1 MDLSDAFLDVD
12 PDKWE
17 PREDYR
23 KALAVLK
30 AMNVVNDHA
39 ERGVALIQEY
49 SGVITKDESQ
59 QYLLQIVQK
68 YRQKYPDCRKQTLV
82 DQEPLEYYSELLW
95 FWGLTRKWC
104 CCVHVVCCD

>member
-39 ERGVALIQEY
+39 EHVALEQEY

-59 QYLLQIVQK
+59 QYSLQIVQK
-68 YRQKYPDCRKQTLV
+68 HQQTYPDCRKRTLV

-95 FWGLTRKWC
+95 FWG
-104 CCVHVVCCD
+104 